1 MTLRASTPRSRLV
14 IMALLAA
21 TAIGLSAQTRITP
34 PPNKYSLADDVKL
47 GAEAA
52 AQVRKELPLMDDR
65 PVDDWVERVGRRLVT
80 GIPPELQHPE
90 FRYTF
95 EQVNQKEINA
105 FALPG
110 GPMFLNR
117 GMIEASHSEG
127 EVAGVM
133 AHEMSHVVLRHG
145 TAQATKGRKFQIGA
159 VAGQIL
165 GAIVGG
171 TAGSVISQGS
181 QFGLGTYLMKYS
193 REYETQ
199 ADLMGSQMMA
209 RAGYDPRE
217 MANMFKTI
225 ETEGGSSGPQWLSS
239 HPNPGN
245 RYQRITKEAQSLR
258 VVNPVGDTGD
268 FQKIQAR
275 LRGMSPAYTAQQI
288 EQMQKSGG
296 VMNAGGGAAPAPAGA
311 AGVPVR
317 VAAPSDQYRTYQV
330 STALRVSVPSNWN
343 QHPGTGAMTYAPDGA
358 YVQAPG
364 GGTAFTHGVEVGV
377 VKGTGDLARDMQ
389 QLLRSFA
396 SSNPQL
402 RQVGQAR
409 NDTVGGRAAL
419 TAQLEN
425 VSSVSGQPEA
435 IQLSTTRMRDGNTVY
450 VVGVAPAPE
459 ATLYNSTFNRLRQG
473 IQITDK

>member
-1 MTLRASTPRSRLV
+1 MTVRTSTPRYRPV
-14 IMALLAA
+14 VTALLAA
-21 TAIGLSAQTRITP
+21 TAIGLFAQTRITP

-52 AQVRKELPLMDDR
+52 AQVRKELPLLDDR
-65 PVDDWVERVGRRLVT
+65 TVDNWVERIGRRLVT
-80 GIPPELQHPE
+80 GVPPELQHPE
-90 FRYTF
+90 FTFTF
-95 EQVNQKEINA
+95 EEVNQKEINA

-159 VAGQIL
+159 VAGQVL

-181 QFGLGTYLMKYS
+181 QFVLGTYLMKYS

-225 ETEGGSSGPQWLSS
+225 AAEGGSSGPQWLSS

-245 RYQRITKEAQSLR
+245 RYQRIAKEAQSLR
-258 VVNPVGDTGD
+258 VVDPVGDTGD
-268 FQKIQAR
+268 FQNIQAR

-296 VMNAGGGAAPAPAGA
+296 GGIPATPAGA

-317 VAAPSDQYRTYQV
+317 VVAPSDHYRTYQV
-330 STALRVSVPSNWN
+330 SAARRVSVPSNWN
-343 QHPGTGAMTYAPDGA
+343 QHAGTGAMTYTPDGA

-364 GGTAFTHGVEVGV
+364 GGTAFTHGMEVGV

-402 RQVGQAR
+402 RQIGQAR

-425 VSSVSGQPEA
+425 VSSVNGQPEA
-435 IQLSTTRMRDGNTVY
+435 IQLSTTKMQDGNVVY

-473 IQITDK
+473 IQIADR